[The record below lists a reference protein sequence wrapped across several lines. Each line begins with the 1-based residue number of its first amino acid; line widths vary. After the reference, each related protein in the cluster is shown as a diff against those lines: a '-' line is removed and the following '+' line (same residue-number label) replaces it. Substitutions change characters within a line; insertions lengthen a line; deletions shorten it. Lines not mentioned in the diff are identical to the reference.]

1 MKKSRYFSD
10 LMRSYNDE
18 IDDLITDSAGASVLQ
33 KRLNEKRREMK
44 AILPMIEF
52 SPEMVAVVFYDA
64 FEFLSPETMRQIVL
78 SEPSETGFIAW
89 DELKDELRFA
99 GWAEPL
105 IDASLKADGGDAFL
119 VATAALEFLRTRSS
133 SDAPVVEIRVRAAA
147 LGGHATLFRGGAG
160 RSDVFHPLPAPMQAL
175 QRNLKQAFDPAR
187 IFNPGRLY
195 PEF

>member
-64 FEFLSPETMRQIVL
+64 FEFLSPETMQQIVL
-78 SEPSETGFIAW
+78 SDPSETGFITW
-89 DELKDELRFA
+89 DELKDELSFA

-105 IDASLKADGGDAFL
+105 IDASLKADGGDVFL

-133 SDAPVVEIRVRAAA
+133 SNVRMEEAADEEESGDDAEECLCR
-147 LGGHATLFRGGAG
+147 
-160 RSDVFHPLPAPMQAL
+160 
-175 QRNLKQAFDPAR
+175 
-187 IFNPGRLY
+187 RLHR
-195 PEF
+195 

>member
-64 FEFLSPETMRQIVL
+64 FEFLSPETMQQIVL
-78 SEPSETGFIAW
+78 SDPAETGFITW
-89 DELKDELRFA
+89 DELKDELSFA
-99 GWAEPL
+99 SWAEPL
-105 IDASLKADGGDAFL
+105 IDASLKADGGDVFL

-133 SDAPVVEIRVRAAA
+133 TKVPMEEAADEEESGDDAEDGDGADDLSEAGA
-147 LGGHATLFRGGAG
+147 DWLSEQGFETLDR
-160 RSDVFHPLPAPMQAL
+160 
-175 QRNLKQAFDPAR
+175 
-187 IFNPGRLY
+187 
-195 PEF
+195 

>member
-1 MKKSRYFSD
+1 
-10 LMRSYNDE
+10 MRSYNDE

-64 FEFLSPETMRQIVL
+64 FEFLSPETMQQIVL
-78 SEPSETGFIAW
+78 SDPSETGFITW
-89 DELKDELRFA
+89 DELKDELSFA

-105 IDASLKADGGDAFL
+105 IDASLKADGGDVFL

-133 SDAPVVEIRVRAAA
+133 SNVRMEEAADEEESGDDAEE
-147 LGGHATLFRGGAG
+147 GDGADDLSEAG
-160 RSDVFHPLPAPMQAL
+160 ADWLSEQGFESLDR
-175 QRNLKQAFDPAR
+175 
-187 IFNPGRLY
+187 
-195 PEF
+195 